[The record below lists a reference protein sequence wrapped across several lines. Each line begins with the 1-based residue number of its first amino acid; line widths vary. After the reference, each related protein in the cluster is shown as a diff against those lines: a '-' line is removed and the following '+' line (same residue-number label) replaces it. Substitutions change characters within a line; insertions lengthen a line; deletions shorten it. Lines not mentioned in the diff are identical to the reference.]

1 MGRLVY
7 SSWGGAI
14 RREILTDPERPY
26 EFAQRTEVDLPD
38 LEANN
43 RALAEGQSALHA
55 TTTLARVPMTI
66 YEQSVREGWDEA
78 DWTRW
83 LNDPDNKPFRVWP
96 GKV

>member
-14 RREILTDPERPY
+14 QREILTDPDRPY
-26 EFAQRTEVDLPD
+26 EFATRTSVNLPD

-43 RALAEGQSALHA
+43 LALAEGQSALA
-55 TTTLARVPMTI
+55 PMTVLARAPMTV
-66 YEQSVREGWDEA
+66 YEQSIREGWDED

-83 LNDPDNKPFRVWP
+83 LNDPDNAPFRVWK
-96 GKV
+96 GRV

>member
-1 MGRLVY
+1 MGVLRY

-14 RREILTDPERPY
+14 QREIITDWERPY
-26 EFAQRTEVDLPD
+26 EFAQRTTVHLPD

-43 RALAEGQSALHA
+43 RALAEGQSARAA

-66 YEQSVREGWDEA
+66 YEQSMREGWDED

-83 LNDPDNKPFRVWP
+83 LNDPDNKPFRVWR
-96 GKV
+96 GRV